1 MPIPE
6 QLAKQKAAVDE
17 HFARLSKDKTDDSD
31 LSDDKNTLAGTPEA
45 DPSVSTPAP
54 ATVSDTDPPAED
66 FEHKYKVMQ
75 GKYNVEVPRLHQTV
89 REQAARL
96 QSMEQLIA
104 TMQQQAAEP
113 AQRTAESSPS
123 LVTEEDKN
131 AYGDS
136 IDVMRRVCREE
147 INGLSAQ
154 VKSLSQVIQQLQAS
168 IVPQVNAVAQKQ
180 ARTADEQFWVTLN
193 TLVPNWQAIN
203 DDDRFK
209 SWLLEHDPLAGTTRQ
224 ALLEVAHGNLDA
236 WRVASFFSTWANMNG
251 VSGTPNRSGGKKQ
264 AVSELEAQVSPGRGR
279 SAAPPVQGAPKQFTR
294 ADVSKF
300 YDDVRKGA
308 YKGRDEER
316 ARLERDIF
324 VAMKEGRVG

>member
-6 QLAKQKAAVDE
+6 QLAKQKAAVEE
-17 HFARLSKDKTDDSD
+17 HFARLSKDKTDDGD

-113 AQRTAESSPS
+113 AQRTAELSPS

-236 WRVASFFSTWANMNG
+236 RRVASFFSTWANMNG

-300 YDDVRKGA
+300 YDDVRKGT